1 MTVEEAVLDHLLATA
16 AVTALVSTRIYQ
28 LVLPEHPT
36 LPAIRVQLVDEPE
49 IYHLRGNEVLTY
61 ARVQVDSYARK
72 VSGGDPYLSAV
83 TIADAVNDALT
94 VEGWSV
100 GSPPR
105 YTAGVFRILRRTMF
119 ESEELQLVRVWQD
132 YRVISAQ
139 T

>member
-1 MTVEEAVLDHLLATA
+1 MTVEEAVLDQLLATS
-16 AVTALVSTRIYQ
+16 AVTALVGTRIYQ

-49 IYHLRGNEVLTY
+49 NYHLRGNDRLTF

-83 TIADAVNDALT
+83 TIADAVNAALT
-94 VEGWSV
+94 VYGWSV

-105 YTAGVFRILRRTMF
+105 VANAFRILRRSMF

-132 YRVISAQ
+132 YHVISAQ